1 MKHSI
6 FNKYYL
12 IYLVGILTAG
22 ACHVFGKSGV
32 PVLDTALFCLN
43 FTIYVALIL
52 VWMISLTR
60 RLLSSKPRNYM
71 LFTGILML
79 IFLVLRGIVYR
90 VVTCDNPVLERY
102 IWYSYYIPMSFG
114 AALFFLVG
122 CSLFFLICD
131 IFLKNATHS
140 QKVLDF

>member
-6 FNKYYL
+6 FSKYYL
-12 IYLVGILTAG
+12 IYLVGILAAG
-22 ACHVFGKSGV
+22 TCHVFGKSGV
-32 PVLDTALFCLN
+32 PVLDTILFCLN
-43 FTIYVALIL
+43 FTIYAVLIL

-60 RLLSSKPRNYM
+60 RLLPSKPRNYM

-90 VVTCDNPVLERY
+90 AVTYDNPVLERY
-102 IWYSYYIPMSFG
+102 IWYPYYIPMSFG

-122 CSLFFLICD
+122 LFFVF
-131 IFLKNATHS
+131 FLFVTS
-140 QKVLDF
+140 F